1 MGRRRE
7 ARQVA
12 LQYHFWRDMQR
23 GDGPEKM
30 DDFWEFLLAK
40 PRVREFAQP
49 LIDGMNAH
57 LAEID
62 ERIRRYTENYEFR
75 RIAAVDRN
83 VLRLAIYEMLFRDD
97 IPPVVSINEAIE
109 LAKKFGGAE
118 SGRFVNGILDQV
130 RKELTRPARE
140 AVKRHEANERNL
152 ERTGSEAESK
162 DPVALP

>member
-7 ARQVA
+7 ARQAA
-12 LQYHFWRDMQR
+12 LQYHFWRDMQH
-23 GDGPEKM
+23 GDSPEKM
-30 DDFWEFLLAK
+30 EDFWEFLPTK

-57 LAEID
+57 LEEID
-62 ERIRRYTENYEFR
+62 ERIRRYAENYEFR

-83 VLRLAIYEMLFRDD
+83 VLRLAIYEMLYRDD

-140 AVKRHEANERNL
+140 AVKHQPANGGEPKPN
-152 ERTGSEAESK
+152 ESETKE
-162 DPVALP
+162 PVVKT